1 MKKKNLLIIGSNY
14 GKKVILIA
22 AKKIKEIDKIYFFS
36 KKLNRNSLN
45 KFLIF
50 YKIDFVFIAV
60 PPKYQMNYIK
70 DLIKL
75 DKPFIAEKPLGV
87 NYLNILKIEKKIKT
101 LTYEP
106 SIDLNFLSLN
116 VFKLLKKKYIK
127 NNTKNI
133 LLIWNVP
140 GKNSKTWKSQSK
152 YGGGL
157 LFNFGIHCL
166 SLLNFFFKELKIIKS
181 EIHDEYLNINLIEK
195 KQKIKII
202 LIMKYNYKNRNKFIL
217 KIYNLSK
224 NIICENNTNHYH
236 SGYKIYKYN
245 GLKNHKIKVFES
257 KPKDNDRVE
266 PVKLI
271 MQNYLNYLKKI
282 EKNKFSIKIGIKLH
296 KLINEIQKKSV
307 KI

>member
-152 YGGGL
+152 SGGGL

-202 LIMKYNYKNRNKFIL
+202 LIMK
-217 KIYNLSK
+217 
-224 NIICENNTNHYH
+224 
-236 SGYKIYKYN
+236 
-245 GLKNHKIKVFES
+245 
-257 KPKDNDRVE
+257 
-266 PVKLI
+266 
-271 MQNYLNYLKKI
+271 
-282 EKNKFSIKIGIKLH
+282 
-296 KLINEIQKKSV
+296 
-307 KI
+307 

>member
-1 MKKKNLLIIGSNY
+1 
-14 GKKVILIA
+14 
-22 AKKIKEIDKIYFFS
+22 
-36 KKLNRNSLN
+36 
-45 KFLIF
+45 
-50 YKIDFVFIAV
+50 
-60 PPKYQMNYIK
+60 
-70 DLIKL
+70 
-75 DKPFIAEKPLGV
+75 
-87 NYLNILKIEKKIKT
+87 
-101 LTYEP
+101 
-106 SIDLNFLSLN
+106 
-116 VFKLLKKKYIK
+116 
-127 NNTKNI
+127 
-133 LLIWNVP
+133 
-140 GKNSKTWKSQSK
+140 
-152 YGGGL
+152 
-157 LFNFGIHCL
+157 
-166 SLLNFFFKELKIIKS
+166 
-181 EIHDEYLNINLIEK
+181 
-195 KQKIKII
+195 
-202 LIMKYNYKNRNKFIL
+202 MKYNYKNRNKFIL